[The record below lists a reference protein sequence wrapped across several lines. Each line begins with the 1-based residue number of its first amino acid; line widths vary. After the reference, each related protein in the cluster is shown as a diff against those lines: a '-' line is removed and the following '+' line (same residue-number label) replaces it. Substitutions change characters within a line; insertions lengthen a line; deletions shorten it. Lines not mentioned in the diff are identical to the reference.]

1 AKVDLITSEPDI
13 NMGSD
18 QLILCKAG
26 KEADIQWQKDG
37 EDIDEE
43 RHGVE
48 KIDETSSKVVLKK
61 VTLEDS
67 GTYKCICHYGNHEDE
82 ATVNIFVYEMPN
94 FGKTETY
101 HEFVLN
107 QVARIPCMV
116 SGKPEVDINW
126 YRHGRPVSNGAGHQK
141 VLPDGTLQIADIQ
154 KEDSGTYVC
163 EGRIRGRKILKML
176 NISISVNVPPTAIIR
191 RKKTNVFAGPNAN
204 ATITCLVTGLPVP
217 SITWATPP
225 TSDSSRYIYNS
236 DKSELII
243 PAVVRSDSGKYV
255 CIARNKIGEDS
266 ATFELDVSEIP
277 LVTLSQ
283 NTMIVQLGESVL
295 VSCNATGH
303 PVPTVSWRRKGNN
316 SSMVGDSAGAKRMDW
331 QLCAAF
337 SLSSVQQR
345 IEGSQ
350 LFIENVVP
358 SDGGVY
364 SCEAG
369 TEAAHTTEDFSL
381 ISVLVVGFLAPYT
394 EYFVRFAAQNDHF
407 LGGFSAEQKIRTQAK
422 REPDH
427 PVLSLGAIVIEGNS
441 FFIPFKQLDDGGS
454 PIMHYVVRYKMDK
467 EGEDWREKHIP
478 ANSTQVHLPQLQQGT
493 NYLIEVLAVNSNG
506 FSSPAK
512 LNFSMPQVASKAVLG
527 KAGVVGIVMVIFL
540 VLLLSVDA
548 FCCYRNHCGL
558 LKFLSRNLFVIEMPV
573 SKSLEE
579 GVVNNAAVDMN
590 GLENP
595 CSSVPKLH
603 AQNGLASGVRS
614 EITCDRAPLTKF
626 E

>member
-101 HEFVLN
+101 HEFLLN

-126 YRHGRPVSNGAGHQK
+126 YRHGRPVSAGHQK

-217 SITWATPP
+217 SITWAT
-225 TSDSSRYIYNS
+225 
-236 DKSELII
+236 
-243 PAVVRSDSGKYV
+243 
-255 CIARNKIGEDS
+255 
-266 ATFELDVSEIP
+266 
-277 LVTLSQ
+277 
-283 NTMIVQLGESVL
+283 
-295 VSCNATGH
+295 
-303 PVPTVSWRRKGNN
+303 
-316 SSMVGDSAGAKRMDW
+316 
-331 QLCAAF
+331 
-337 SLSSVQQR
+337 
-345 IEGSQ
+345 
-350 LFIENVVP
+350 
-358 SDGGVY
+358 
-364 SCEAG
+364 
-369 TEAAHTTEDFSL
+369 
-381 ISVLVVGFLAPYT
+381 
-394 EYFVRFAAQNDHF
+394 
-407 LGGFSAEQKIRTQAK
+407 
-422 REPDH
+422 
-427 PVLSLGAIVIEGNS
+427 
-441 FFIPFKQLDDGGS
+441 
-454 PIMHYVVRYKMDK
+454 
-467 EGEDWREKHIP
+467 
-478 ANSTQVHLPQLQQGT
+478 
-493 NYLIEVLAVNSNG
+493 
-506 FSSPAK
+506 
-512 LNFSMPQVASKAVLG
+512 
-527 KAGVVGIVMVIFL
+527 
-540 VLLLSVDA
+540 
-548 FCCYRNHCGL
+548 
-558 LKFLSRNLFVIEMPV
+558 
-573 SKSLEE
+573 
-579 GVVNNAAVDMN
+579 
-590 GLENP
+590 
-595 CSSVPKLH
+595 
-603 AQNGLASGVRS
+603 
-614 EITCDRAPLTKF
+614 
-626 E
+626 